1 MRLQLS
7 WIKMELNDYILVF
20 VLILALLFLEHEW
33 PKKKKKNRI
42 IKIKSAHPSHIFC
55 KSGWDYKY
63 LIYVAKLSFLYTIAN
78 SWHVRSDAGFK

>member
-1 MRLQLS
+1 
-7 WIKMELNDYILVF
+7 MELKDYILVF
-20 VLILALLFLEHEW
+20 VLILALV
-33 PKKKKKNRI
+33 

-78 SWHVRSDAGFK
+78 SWHVLSDAGLK